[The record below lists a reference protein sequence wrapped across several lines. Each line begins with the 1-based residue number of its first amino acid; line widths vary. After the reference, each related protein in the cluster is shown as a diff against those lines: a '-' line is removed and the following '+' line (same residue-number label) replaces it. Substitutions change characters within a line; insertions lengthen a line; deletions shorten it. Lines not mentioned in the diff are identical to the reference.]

1 MCNIKGEMQ
10 KWADFNRIILQN
22 ATSRCMAMQCPLMQ
36 ICSLRCWQS
45 VSASVSSSI
54 FFLYLSENGLWHLM
68 KPDRF
73 SLCVEWNCCS
83 FSDFTRLWTNNIQHT
98 EWIHL
103 HALALLRWYGVL
115 LYIFSDAK
123 VNLPCVQLHMERTAH
138 TCRLLVLYSMFYI
151 MEITAIHASAKKN
164 TILRNIKYR
173 AWVEKIIPI

>member
-1 MCNIKGEMQ
+1 MRPVAV
-10 KWADFNRIILQN
+10 WL
-22 ATSRCMAMQCPLMQ
+22 
-36 ICSLRCWQS
+36 CSAPWCKYAHCAAGRAFLLRFHLLF
-45 VSASVSSSI
+45 